1 MRQNLP
7 VTQQAHEIPHDATL
21 MSVTDPQGRITYA
34 NAAFSEASGFSIE
47 ELLGQPHN
55 LVRHPDM
62 PSEAFEDLWRSLKL
76 GQAWTGIVKN
86 RRKNGDHYWVK
97 ANVTP
102 LHRDGRLLGYVS
114 VRTRPQAGE
123 IQAAEQLYA
132 SLRPGSTRPPRLH
145 QGWVL
150 PHTRFSPAALAHTLP
165 WRARCAL
172 PLLLLWLAS
181 LAGAGL
187 AGLGGT
193 ALLMLALG
201 SGLAALPALAWQEWQ
216 LVRPVHQLNAH
227 VQALASGR
235 IEEIPQPARSDAM
248 GKALR
253 ALNQVGLNLKALSGD
268 VQHQTRGMD
277 AASHEMRLGHQDL
290 HERTEEAASQ
300 LQQTAASMDQ
310 LSAAVSA
317 SAAAAAR
324 AAQLIAEA
332 RENARRGG
340 EQVQAMVQTM
350 SGISESSQRIAP
362 IIGLIDSIAFQTNI
376 LALNA
381 AVEAARAGEQ
391 GRGFAVVAGEVR
403 VLAQRAGEAAREIRG
418 MIARSTEQVSA
429 GALVV
434 GETGQT
440 MQGIVEEVND
450 LAGLIAGI
458 SLSTQEQALGLAQIS
473 QAVAQLDHMTGQNA
487 ALVQQSV
494 TASGELKERTER
506 LSAAANVFC

>member
-7 VTQQAHEIPHDATL
+7 VTQQVHEIPHDATL

-34 NAAFSEASGFSIE
+34 NAAFSEASGFGIE

-62 PSEAFEDLWRSLKL
+62 PPEAFDDLWRSLKA
-76 GQAWTGIVKN
+76 GQAWSGIVKN

-102 LHRDGRLLGYVS
+102 LHREGRLLGYVS
-114 VRTRPQAGE
+114 VRTRPQASE
-123 IQAAEQLYA
+123 VQAAEALYA
-132 SLRPGSTRPPRLH
+132 TLRKGGARTPRLH

-150 PHTRFSPAALAHTLP
+150 PRTRFSPAALAHTLS
-165 WRARCAL
+165 WRARCLL
-172 PLLLLWLAS
+172 PLAALWLGG
-181 LAGAGL
+181 LAAAAL
-187 AGLGGT
+187 AGLGGS
-193 ALLMLALG
+193 ALLLLAMG
-201 SGLAALPALAWQEWQ
+201 SGLLALLASAWQEWQ
-216 LVRPVHQLNAH
+216 LVRPVLQLNAQ

-235 IEEIPQPARSDAM
+235 VEEMRQPARSDAL

-277 AASHEMRLGHQDL
+277 AASHEMRVGHQDL
-290 HERTEEAASQ
+290 HARTEAAAAQ

-317 SAAAAAR
+317 NAASAAR

-332 RENARRGG
+332 RENARLGG
-340 EQVQAMVQTM
+340 EQMTTMVQTM
-350 SGISESSQRIAP
+350 NGISESSRRIAP

-391 GRGFAVVAGEVR
+391 GRGFAVVASEVR
-403 VLAQRAGEAAREIRG
+403 GLAQRAGEAAREIRG
-418 MIARSTEQVSA
+418 MIASSAEQVSA
-429 GALVV
+429 GAHVV
-434 GETGQT
+434 TEAGQT
-440 MQGIVEEVND
+440 MQGIVEEVKD
-450 LAGLIAGI
+450 LAVLIAGI
-458 SLSTQEQALGLAQIS
+458 SLSTQEQAQGLAQIS

-506 LSAAANVFC
+506 LSAAARVFC

>member
-7 VTQQAHEIPHDATL
+7 VTQRAYDVPAEATL
-21 MSVTDPQGRITYA
+21 ISVTDPQGRITYA
-34 NAAFSEASGFSIE
+34 NAAFSEASGFSID

-62 PSEAFEDLWRSLKL
+62 PAAAFSDLWTSLKA
-76 GQAWTGIVKN
+76 GHAWTGLVKN

-114 VRTRPQAGE
+114 VRTRPEAGE
-123 IQAAEQLYA
+123 VQAAERLYA
-132 SLRPGSTRPPRLH
+132 IFREGGSTAPRLH
-145 QGWVL
+145 RGWVL
-150 PHTRFSPAALAHTLP
+150 PRWRWSPAALAHTLP

-172 PLLLLWLAS
+172 PPLLLWLAG
-181 LAGAGL
+181 LAGAAL
-187 AGLGGT
+187 AGVAGSALLLT
-193 ALLMLALG
+193 ALGTGALLLAMLG
-201 SGLAALPALAWQEWQ
+201 WQEWQ
-216 LVRPVHQLNAH
+216 LVRPMHTLQRR
-227 VQALASGR
+227 VQALAAGR
-235 IEEIPQPARSDAM
+235 TDEARQPARSDAM
-248 GKALR
+248 GQALR
-253 ALNQVGLNLKALSGD
+253 ALNQVGLNLRALSGD

-277 AASHEMRLGHQDL
+277 AASHEMRLGHEDL
-290 HERTEEAASQ
+290 HARTEQAASH

-317 SAAAAAR
+317 NAASAAR
-324 AAQLIAEA
+324 AAELIAEA

-340 EQVQAMVQTM
+340 EQVETMVATM
-350 SGISESSQRIAP
+350 AGISESSRRIAP

-418 MIARSTEQVSA
+418 MIARSAEQVASGTEVA
-429 GALVV
+429 DA
-434 GETGQT
+434 TGRT
-440 MQGIVEEVND
+440 MQGIVEEVRD

-458 SLSTQEQALGLAQIS
+458 SLSTQEQAQGLGQIS
-473 QAVAQLDHMTGQNA
+473 QAVAQLDQMTGQNA
-487 ALVQQSV
+487 ALVEQSV
-494 TASGELKERTER
+494 TASGQLKERTER
-506 LSAAANVFC
+506 LSAAARVFC

>member
-7 VTQQAHEIPHDATL
+7 VTQQVHEIPHDATL

-34 NAAFSEASGFSIE
+34 NAAFSEASGFGIE

-62 PSEAFEDLWRSLKL
+62 PPEAFDDLWRSLKA

-102 LHRDGRLLGYVS
+102 LHREGRLLGYVS
-114 VRTRPQAGE
+114 VRTRPQPAE
-123 IQAAEQLYA
+123 VAAAEQLYA
-132 SLRPGSTRPPRLH
+132 VLRQGGTTTPRLH
-145 QGWVL
+145 RGWVL
-150 PHTRFSPAALAHTLP
+150 PRWRWSPAALAHTLP

-172 PLLLLWLAS
+172 APVLLWLGGIAAAAMAGVAGSALAMMALGTGLLLLA
-181 LAGAGL
+181 
-187 AGLGGT
+187 
-193 ALLMLALG
+193 ALG
-201 SGLAALPALAWQEWQ
+201 WQEWQ
-216 LVRPVHQLNAH
+216 LVRPLHTLQTR

-235 IEEIPQPARSDAM
+235 TDEAHQPARSDAM
-248 GKALR
+248 GQALR
-253 ALNQVGLNLKALSGD
+253 ALNQVGLNLRALSGD

-277 AASHEMRLGHQDL
+277 AASHEMRLGHEDL
-290 HERTEEAASQ
+290 HARTELAASH

-317 SAAAAAR
+317 NAASAAR

-340 EQVQAMVQTM
+340 EQVEAMVTTM
-350 SGISESSQRIAP
+350 AGISESSRRIAP

-403 VLAQRAGEAAREIRG
+403 VLAQRAAEAARDIRG
-418 MIARSTEQVSA
+418 MIARSTEQVATGTEVVSA
-429 GALVV
+429 
-434 GETGQT
+434 TGRT
-440 MQGIVEEVND
+440 LQGIVDEVQD

-458 SLSTQEQALGLAQIS
+458 SLSTQEQAQGLGQIS
-473 QAVAQLDHMTGQNA
+473 QAVAQLDEMTGQNA
-487 ALVQQSV
+487 ALVAQSV
-494 TASGELKERTER
+494 NASGQLKERTER
-506 LSAAANVFC
+506 LSAAARVFC